1 MTELELRL
9 VDGWVE
15 PRLAEEF
22 PELSLL
28 HAGLEVRPKR
38 SPPAVRHRLR
48 MLADRYTGG
57 KVIHMRQDPVPWA
70 YRVFSRQVG
79 IDPDTDRTP
88 VEGVALRRLK
98 QGGLLSEN
106 LVDDAL
112 TIAIAET
119 GVPLIALDADRID
132 GELGLRLAR
141 AGETMDGLRPLSDR
155 QLVVADSE
163 RPVAVVLGDVGQEAG
178 VTPET
183 DRMVLCALGVK
194 GVPRIS
200 LEEALWS
207 AAETLYTD
215 ASA

>member
-1 MTELELRL
+1 VNEPDL

-15 PRLAEEF
+15 PELAEEF
-22 PELSLL
+22 PELRLL
-28 HAGLEVRPKR
+28 HVTLDVRPTR
-38 SPPAVRHRLR
+38 SPPEVRQRLR

-57 KVIHMRQDPVPWA
+57 KVVHMRQDPVPWA

-79 IDPDTDRTP
+79 IDPDHDRTP
-88 VEGVALRRLK
+88 VEAVALRRLK
-98 QGGLLSEN
+98 HGGLHSEN

-119 GVPLIALDADRID
+119 GVPLMALDAGRVT
-132 GELGLRLAR
+132 GELRLRLAR
-141 AGETMDGLRPLSDR
+141 AGETLDETRPLSDR
-155 QLVVADSE
+155 QLVMADSR
-163 RPVAVVLGDVGQEAG
+163 RPVAVVLGEVAREAG